1 MKKIAIVV
9 LTVVLTTAAIA
20 EVLPGFCGYDTFI
33 PKLPKTGI
41 VDEEFPS
48 GFCGY
53 EIFIPKLTD
62 VKEESD
68 FDIQREE
75 QIQSDKQVENL
86 EKVFN

>member
-1 MKKIAIVV
+1 MKKIAIAV
-9 LTVVLTTAAIA
+9 LTVVLTMAAIV

-53 EIFIPKLTD
+53 EIFVPKLTD
-62 VKEESD
+62 VY
-68 FDIQREE
+68 DIQREE
-75 QIQSDKQVENL
+75 QIQSDKQL
-86 EKVFN
+86 EELAKVFD